1 MINRIVSSSTLVGAA
16 LGLALPA
23 WGGSVIE
30 MQSRDLTAIPEQLS
44 TVVISVDGELLR
56 MDNESTVEDDTGTM
70 VFNGTRNEMTA
81 IDHSSKQYFII
92 DETALQGMANQMG
105 DAMRQ
110 MQAALAD
117 LPPEQR
123 AMAEQMMKQ
132 RMGAMGAS
140 MEEAPK
146 PEIVRTGDD
155 ESVNGYDCEIYEV
168 REAGQRTNELCVA
181 SWGDIE
187 GGEEFAGGMKRMAG
201 FFEKI
206 QETFAEA
213 GANVMGGS
221 DNVLAHLEEMDGFPV
236 RARTYEE
243 GTLVDETT
251 IVSSE
256 SRSLDNALF
265 APPAD
270 YSQQS
275 MGL

>member
-1 MINRIVSSSTLVGAA
+1 MINRIVSSTSVASAA
-16 LGLALPA
+16 LVLALPA
-23 WGGSVIE
+23 WGGSVLE
-30 MQSRDLTAIPEQLS
+30 MQSRDLTAIPEQIS
-44 TVVISVDGELLR
+44 TVVISVEGELLR
-56 MDNESTVEDDTGTM
+56 MDNEGADEGDMGTM

-81 IDHSSKQYFII
+81 IDHASKQYFII
-92 DETALQGMANQMG
+92 DEAALQGMASQMG

-110 MQAALAD
+110 MQAALAE

-140 MEEAPK
+140 VEEAPK
-146 PEIVRTGDD
+146 PEVVRTGNDD
-155 ESVNGYDCEIYEV
+155 TVNGYDCEVYEV
-168 REAGQRTNELCVA
+168 REAGQVTNELCVS

-187 GGEEFAGGMKRMAG
+187 GGDEFAGGMKRMAG
-201 FFEKI
+201 FFEKM

-221 DNVLAHLEEMDGFPV
+221 DNVMAHLEEMDGFPV
-236 RARTYEE
+236 RARTYED

-251 IVSSE
+251 IVSSD
-256 SRSLDNALF
+256 SRSLDDGIF
-265 APPAD
+265 SPPAD
-270 YSQQS
+270 YRQQS